1 MGFGK
6 PLFLGISNHKGFLLN
21 SRKELYM
28 ENVNHICSCLKG
40 LTEGQKKQADA
51 IAGGSFE
58 KLLAEFQILRTT
70 FDEKNHITRSKNQFE
85 NSRTSDIRD
94 IFFLNQKKN
103 RDVSLTLDKFFSSTK
118 SKNQIVNSRASD
130 IRDIF
135 FLNQKKIKEFDS
147 PTFNNDSS
155 LDLEKLRKDFSA
167 PREVPVFL
175 EKRFELFGPTVI
187 SKFL

>member
-1 MGFGK
+1 
-6 PLFLGISNHKGFLLN
+6 
-21 SRKELYM
+21 M
-28 ENVNHICSCLKG
+28 ENVNHIDSWLNG
-40 LTEGQKKQADA
+40 LTEAQKKHADA

-70 FDEKNHITRSKNQFE
+70 SGEKNHITSSKNQFE
-85 NSRTSDIRD
+85 
-94 IFFLNQKKN
+94 
-103 RDVSLTLDKFFSSTK
+103 
-118 SKNQIVNSRASD
+118 NSRASD

-135 FLNQKKIKEFDS
+135 FLNQKKLKESDS
-147 PTFNNDSS
+147 PTFNNSSS

-187 SKFL
+187 SRFL